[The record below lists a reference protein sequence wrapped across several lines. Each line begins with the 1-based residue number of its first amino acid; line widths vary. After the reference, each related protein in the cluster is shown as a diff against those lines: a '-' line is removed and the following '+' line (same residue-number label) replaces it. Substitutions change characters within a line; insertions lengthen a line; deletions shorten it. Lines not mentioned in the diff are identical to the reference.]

1 MLTINTITA
10 EEVVDKLIDATTG
23 FPRTDVTGGAN
34 KTIKITTT
42 TFFSNRL
49 FKIGDKIRI
58 NATSDNTAFNTFL
71 NRSEGH
77 VIINLDLEANTVN
90 GNKGFINAL
99 YISPPGT
106 IDTANG
112 NLLAAS
118 YHETI
123 GTITAGG
130 KLINESLQTH
140 LLFKVVT
147 RDTDTE
153 EIVRPL
159 NV

>member
-1 MLTINTITA
+1 MLQQVLI
-10 EEVVDKLIDATTG
+10 KLLKLLQLLIC
-23 FPRTDVTGGAN
+23 
-34 KTIKITTT
+34 
-42 TFFSNRL
+42 SNRL

-58 NATSDNTAFNTFL
+58 NATSDNTIFNTL
-71 NRSEGH
+71 NRAEGH
-77 VIINLDLEANTVN
+77 VIINLEQNINNATDDT

-99 YISPPGT
+99 YISLPGT
-106 IDTANG
+106 IDNSNG
-112 NLLAAS
+112 NLSAAS
-118 YHETI
+118 YHETV

-147 RDTDTE
+147 RDTNTE